1 MTRLSVMRK
10 AGLAVCAGTL
20 LLLAAC
26 GGDDYH
32 APSSDSGGTGGGG
45 TTTPPAS
52 VVDSFLTAVLKF
64 VGASSDTTEPSS
76 TDSLV
81 ATAPENTEPTA
92 VNQ

>member
-1 MTRLSVMRK
+1 MRRSSVMRK
-10 AGLAVCAGTL
+10 AGLAVCAGALVL
-20 LLLAAC
+20 LTAC

-32 APSSDSGGTGGGG
+32 APSSDGGSAGGGG
-45 TTTPPAS
+45 TTTPPVS

>member
-1 MTRLSVMRK
+1 MRK